1 LICRNHTDIRYSIST
16 NLPIIHRK
24 FQICARKKTQTQH
37 IIILATS
44 PFRCTS
50 DSPNNQL
57 DVRRNSIF
65 SVITLQPKPPLPYL
79 PPGNLSIGCRLFHD
93 ILLFLFAVVYPDA
106 EEKCHVLVAHLHD
119 PQSVE
124 ILQCFKI
131 IFLFLVKLV
140 NLL

>member
-1 LICRNHTDIRYSIST
+1 
-16 NLPIIHRK
+16 
-24 FQICARKKTQTQH
+24 
-37 IIILATS
+37 
-44 PFRCTS
+44 
-50 DSPNNQL
+50 
-57 DVRRNSIF
+57 VGRNSIF
-65 SVITLQPKPPLPYL
+65 SVITPQPKPPLPYYL

-124 ILQCFKI
+124 NLQCFKI

-140 NLL
+140 ILL